1 MMTDRIR
8 LGVSTC
14 LLGEKVRY
22 DGQHKLDRFLTETLG
37 QWVEWVPVCPEVECG
52 LPVPRESMHLVGD
65 PAEPRLVT
73 IRSGVDHTRRMQ
85 AWAEDRLGS
94 LEGEGLGGYV
104 FKSRSPSSGM
114 QGIKVYSAEGMPVST
129 KGVGL
134 WARAFMERFPLL
146 PVEDDGRLHDPGLR
160 ENFLERVF
168 AYRRWTEYLR
178 KDGSY
183 GGLVAFH
190 TDHKL
195 LLMAH
200 SPKHYQEMGRLVAQG
215 RRTKPEKLR
224 EEYLTLLMA
233 GLKLLATPRK
243 HVNVLQHMLGYFKK
257 TLDPAGRAELL
268 EVIGQYHR
276 GLVPL
281 IVPVTLLNH
290 HVRRLGEPYL
300 GRQVYL
306 NPAPLELMLRNHV

>member
-1 MMTDRIR
+1 MTTDKIR

-37 QWVEWVPVCPEVECG
+37 RWVEWVPVCPEVECG

-65 PAEPRLVT
+65 PAAPRLVT
-73 IRSGVDHTRRMQ
+73 TRSGADHTSRMA
-85 AWAEDRLGS
+85 AWAKARLDA
-94 LEGEGLGGYV
+94 LEGEALGGYV

-114 QGIKVYSAEGMPVST
+114 QGIKVYSPEGMPVSA

-134 WARAFMERFPLL
+134 WARAFMERFPHL
-146 PVEDDGRLHDPGLR
+146 PVEDDGRLHDPALR

-168 AYRRWTEYLR
+168 TYRRWTDFVR
-178 KDGSY
+178 RDGSL
-183 GGLVAFH
+183 GGLVEFH

-200 SPKHYQEMGRLVAQG
+200 SPKHYRELGRLVAEG
-215 RRTKPEKLR
+215 KRMKPARLR
-224 EEYLTLLMA
+224 EEYLALLMA
-233 GLKLLATPRK
+233 GLKMIATTRK
-243 HVNVLQHMLGYFKK
+243 NTNVLQHMLGYFKR
-257 TLDPAGRAELL
+257 TLDPAERAEIL
-268 EVIGQYHR
+268 EVIEQYR
-276 GLVPL
+276 RELVPL
-281 IVPVTLLNH
+281 IVPVTLLRH
-290 HVRRLGEPYL
+290 HIRRLGEPYL
-300 GRQVYL
+300 ARQAYL

>member
-1 MMTDRIR
+1 MTDRIR
-8 LGVSTC
+8 LGVSAC

-22 DGQHKLDRFLTETLG
+22 DGQHKLDRFLTDTLG

-65 PAEPRLVT
+65 PDRPRLVT
-73 IRSGVDHTRRMQ
+73 IRSGTDNTKRMQ
-85 AWAEDRLGS
+85 AWSEERLNA
-94 LEGEGLGGYV
+94 LEGEELGGYI

-114 QGIKVYSAEGMPVST
+114 QGIKIYSPEGMPVSA

-168 AYRRWTEYLR
+168 AYRRWADYLR

-215 RRTKPEKLR
+215 RRTRPERLR
-224 EEYLTLLMA
+224 EEYLTQLMA

-281 IVPVTLLNH
+281 IVPVTLFNH

-300 GRQVYL
+300 GCQVYL